1 MRWFTVAAVV
11 AVLFRASAPPAFGAC
26 VNPKKCPDAAA
37 IEKARQ
43 MLQNT
48 CGCTQSDQ
56 THGKYTQC
64 VKKGLK
70 AADITAPCRKLIMKC
85 EKASICGKPNGA
97 VCCALNKHNL
107 VKASIVPSASG
118 CKGSACGPTLGLF
131 SKFDACATDG
141 TCAGQTTTPSGG
153 SVLKGA
159 LTATLGRFNF
169 NGALGLPGALAA
181 CHTSFGDSTH
191 VCTYADLQSAQAA
204 GNLVG
209 LKDTAS
215 MAVTAFWAIDNAQPP
230 LQQCNDDAPGTGSGL
245 NWEYGT
251 AHTMSR
257 GQKVALD
264 NGTGAL
270 GPLQSGQQCAI
281 LGTPAWVGC
290 CQ

>member
-1 MRWFTVAAVV
+1 
-11 AVLFRASAPPAFGAC
+11 
-26 VNPKKCPDAAA
+26 
-37 IEKARQ
+37 
-43 MLQNT
+43 MLQST
-48 CGCTQSDQ
+48 CGCTSGQ
-56 THGKYTQC
+56 THGRYTQC
-64 VKKGLK
+64 VKTSLNAAEFKTIIPQK
-70 AADITAPCRKLIMKC
+70 ACRKRILTC

-97 VCCALNKHNL
+97 VCCSLNKRNQI
-107 VKASIVPSASG
+107 KASIVASANK
-118 CKGSACGPTLGLF
+118 CKGSACDATLGLF

-181 CHTSFGDSTH
+181 CHTSFGNSTH
-191 VCTYADLQSAQAA
+191 VCTHADLQSAQAA
-204 GNLVG
+204 GDLVG
-209 LKDTAS
+209 LKDTAG
-215 MAVTAFWAIDNAQPP
+215 MTVTAFWAIDNTQPP

-270 GPLQSGQQCAI
+270 GPLQSGQQCAL